1 MPAFEE
7 DEDLFIEYQ
16 RYVRS
21 TSGIP
26 DDYDTWVQSEYGE
39 SKKRSRKQQKNGNS
53 KFYDY

>member
-7 DEDLFIEYQ
+7 DEDLFDKYQ

-21 TSGIP
+21 TTGIP
-26 DDYDTWVQSEYGE
+26 DDYDTWVQTEYGE
-39 SKKRSRKQQKNGNS
+39 SKKRSRKQRSNQSG

>member
-21 TSGIP
+21 ISGIP